1 MGAYLLWLVILVLA
15 DQGMKWWTVVHLQ
28 LGQTKTIIP
37 QVLAL
42 TNVHNDGAAWSSF
55 AGMQGPL
62 ITVGI
67 IVLVIGTYYLI
78 KHVKTKPVHCV
89 AVVLIMAGAIGN
101 LIDRVMQGYVVDMF
115 MTKFINFPIFNVA
128 DICLTVGTI
137 LLIILILRED

>member
-1 MGAYLLWLVILVLA
+1 MVAYLVWLVILVLA
-15 DQGMKWWTVVHLQ
+15 DQGLKWWTVVHLQ
-28 LGQTKTIIP
+28 LGQTKTLIP
-37 QVLAL
+37 HVLAL

-67 IVLVIGTYYLI
+67 VVLAIGTYYLM
-78 KHVKTKPVHCV
+78 KHAHTKPVHCL
-89 AVVLIMAGAIGN
+89 AVSLIMAGAIGN
-101 LIDRVMQGYVVDMF
+101 LIDRVMQGYVVDML

-137 LLIILILRED
+137 LLIILIMRED